1 MPVDSGTI
9 AAQVGAAGGLWTHT
23 PVDWAGNEP
32 PGPTAKPASWPNN
45 AAQGYFGPGEGT
57 RPGGAVTQSGPA
69 GAPKILSVQPTNITT
84 TGFGAAVV
92 FDNTV
97 TSSRLNYG
105 VTQAVTSNT
114 AGTMRGV
121 ADDQRRW
128 SDNANGVL
136 VQRPGDQRL
145 RYVGK
150 QSVQRDHVLGGMHAR
165 ITRSARGTRRRG

>member
-9 AAQVGAAGGLWTHT
+9 ASQIGAAGGLWTHT

-32 PGPTAKPASWPNN
+32 PGPTPKPAGWPNN

-57 RPGGAVTQSGPA
+57 RPGGGVTQSGPA

-92 FDNTV
+92 FDATV

-105 VTQAVTSNT
+105 TTQAAASNT
-114 AGTMRGV
+114 AGTTAASQTISAAGLTTQTV
-121 ADDQRRW
+121 YW
-128 SDNANGVL
+128 F
-136 VQRPGDQRL
+136 
-145 RYVGK
+145 
-150 QSVQRDHVLGGMHAR
+150 SVQATNGN
-165 ITRSARGTRRRG
+165 GTSVSNLFSVTTF

>member
-9 AAQVGAAGGLWTHT
+9 AAQIGAAGGLWTHT

-32 PGPTAKPASWPNN
+32 PGPTPKPAGWPNN

-57 RPGGAVTQSGPA
+57 RPGGGVTQSGPA

-92 FDNTV
+92 FDAPV
-97 TSSRLNYG
+97 TSI
-105 VTQAVTSNT
+105 T
-114 AGTMRGV
+114 AQLRHDAGGGEQRGGHHRGV

-128 SDNANGVL
+128 SDDADPVL
-136 VQRPGDQRL
+136 VQRPGDQRQ
-145 RYVGK
+145 RYVGQ
-150 QSVQRDHVLGGMHAR
+150 QSVQRDDVLGGA
-165 ITRSARGTRRRG
+165 TA